1 MSEPVWL
8 SIDLIIDIHDEQL
21 EQFGGPSGLRDRGLL
36 ESALARPLN
45 QYAYGKDDLAAL
57 AAAYGFGLAKNHS
70 FVDGNKRTALLAIVT
85 FLGLNGREF
94 TASEAEAAVTM
105 LGVASGE
112 IDEEELARWIGANV
126 IDSPAA

>member
-8 SIDLIIDIHDEQL
+8 SIDLIIAIHDEQL

-70 FVDGNKRTALLAIVT
+70 CVDGNKRTALLAIVT

>member
-8 SIDLIIDIHDEQL
+8 SIDLIIAIHDEQL